1 MLPSY
6 QSKLIGKS
14 TLTYSPLRKAFAR
27 QTKTILDQGRK
38 QVEALK
44 VLKPEETQQDLKS
57 IEGLFPNEMRTNE
70 IKN

>member
-44 VLKPEETQQDLKS
+44 VLKPEETQQDLK
-57 IEGLFPNEMRTNE
+57 
-70 IKN
+70 